1 MASTV
6 EIKLPAV
13 VTLVNGSDRAIGI
26 VPYRENFTAYIPA
39 GDTLKLEAETA
50 GQVLYYLAQAT
61 DGLTVTQTVKASS

>member
-1 MASTV
+1 MGNTV

-50 GQVLYYLAQAT
+50 GQVLYYKAQAT
-61 DGLTVTQTVKASS
+61 DGLTFNQAAKASS